1 MENKQMQSKQI
12 QNNRKL
18 EACLKNVQN
27 AIILLEVNDKGMEE
41 KMCFLLEK
49 SWDIQ
54 TICFQTIKEKF
65 IPYLYDL
72 SESQALRRVCFYA
85 FDPPADTYDIVK
97 SLNISR
103 EILSRIGLLILMMPS
118 ILVRQIEYEEPNLRD
133 YILLKLDYTL
143 KEEPPF
149 EPMFSIQY
157 ALEYGK
163 AERRNLKMHASKMS
177 DSQENPL
184 NRYFHYL
191 EGFQYKAISNSEY
204 EKVLCQYL
212 QEIENYI
219 AEHYRNSKSEMN
231 TALLD
236 VWYKTAKTLAA
247 QCFLKQAFDLFEKML
262 VLLKTNREF
271 GIYYLK
277 ALEGE
282 AFCFYYLRQ
291 YQDAKYALL
300 YMIHFLE
307 NKEVENETWKYR
319 IYSDYGACCFKAG
332 ESVKA
337 REVWIECAR
346 ALAETGTANVDWRYR
361 NKYNLM
367 LADINIDDNLYVH
380 YKEWLHYQ
388 EKILKTN
395 QIQSISYAEMQLLT
409 SWIEGIM
416 FGKTE
421 SALQRA
427 NQALQI
433 NRDSL
438 QENAYKIAVNHYVIS
453 KLYNQKGDKEHA
465 QYCMRKCRN
474 ILKNC
479 KLTNQ
484 YLKDK
489 KLVVGE

>member
-1 MENKQMQSKQI
+1 MENEQIQSKQI

-18 EACLKNVQN
+18 EACLENVQN

-41 KMCFLLEK
+41 KLCFRLK
-49 SWDIQ
+49 QNWDIQ
-54 TICFQTIKEKF
+54 MFCFQTIRDNF
-65 IPYLYDL
+65 IPCLYSL
-72 SESQALRRVCFYA
+72 SESQALRKVCFYA

-103 EILSRIGLLILMMPS
+103 EILSRIGLLIFVMPS

-133 YILLKLDYTL
+133 YILLKLDYTI
-143 KEEPPF
+143 KENPPF
-149 EPMFSIQY
+149 EPIFSIQY
-157 ALEYGK
+157 ASEYGK
-163 AERRNLKMHASKMS
+163 SERRNLKMHASKMS
-177 DSQENPL
+177 DSQESPL

-191 EGFQYKAISNSEY
+191 DGFQYKTISKSEY
-204 EKVLCQYL
+204 EEVFCRHL
-212 QEIENYI
+212 QEIENYV
-219 AEHYRNSKSEMN
+219 AEHYRYSNSEMN

-247 QCFLKQAFDLFEKML
+247 QCFLKQAFDLFMKML
-262 VLLKTNREF
+262 GLLKTKREF
-271 GIYYLK
+271 GIYYLH
-277 ALEGE
+277 AVEGI
-282 AFCFYYLRQ
+282 AFCFYHLQQ
-291 YQDAKYALL
+291 YRDAKHALL
-300 YMIHFLE
+300 YMIDFLE
-307 NKEVENETWKYR
+307 NNEVENETWKYKV
-319 IYSDYGACCFKAG
+319 YNDYGACCLKEG
-332 ESVKA
+332 ELSKA
-337 REVWIECAR
+337 RMVWMECGR
-346 ALAETGTANVDWRYR
+346 ALSGMRIANASRCYR

-367 LADINIDDNLYVH
+367 LADISIDDNIYVH

-388 EKILKTN
+388 KKILETN
-395 QIQSISYAEMQLLT
+395 QMRSISYAEMQLLT

-416 FGKTE
+416 LGKTE

-438 QENAYKIAVNHYVIS
+438 QENAYKIAVSHYVIS
-453 KLYNQKGDKEHA
+453 KLYDQKGDKEQA

-489 KLVVGE
+489 N